1 MNHLVCTQCP
11 ARFPDTDVRW
21 RCECG
26 GLLDLECE
34 THFDFDQIARRP
46 ADMWRYR
53 EAIPIRPD
61 KNSVSLEEGFTPL
74 SSLKLEGKDILV
86 KQDHLFPTGSYKDRG
101 ASVLISKAKE
111 LGVDYVVED
120 SSGNAGCAIAAYCAS
135 AGIECEIFVPE
146 STSPAKLNQIKSYG
160 ARLNRVPGTRED
172 TANAAMEAA
181 QSHFYA
187 SHSWNPYFFHGT
199 KTFAFEICE
208 QLGWQAP
215 DTVIVP
221 VGNGTL
227 LLGCEIGFRELL
239 ADQVIEKMPR
249 LVGIQA
255 SGCAPL
261 FHAFQSGAEDIAEF
275 ERQDTK
281 AEGIAIAQPVRA
293 KQILAAV
300 RSSGGTILAV
310 EDSDTLS
317 ALKDMALIGHYIEPT
332 SAATIAGARKYL
344 GCNQTSGETI
354 VTTFTGH
361 GLKYT

>member
-11 ARFPDTDVRW
+11 AHFPDTDIRW

-34 THFDFDQIARRP
+34 SKFDFDEIATRP

-53 EAIPIRPD
+53 EAIPLRSYE
-61 KNSVSLEEGFTPL
+61 NSVSLQEGFTPL
-74 SSLKLEGKDILV
+74 SSLELDGKNILV

-146 STSPAKLNQIKSYG
+146 STSPAKLKQIEAYG
-160 ARLNRVPGTRED
+160 AKLNLVPGDREA

-181 QSHFYA
+181 QYHFYA

-199 KTFAFEICE
+199 KTFAFEVCE
-208 QLGWQAP
+208 QLRWQAP
-215 DTVIVP
+215 DAVIVP

-239 ADQVIEKMPR
+239 ADQVIEKIPK
-249 LVGIQA
+249 LIGIQA

-261 FHAFQSGAEDIAEF
+261 FQAFHSDAEDISEIQKQ
-275 ERQDTK
+275 ETK
-281 AEGIAIAQPVRA
+281 AEGIAIAEPVRA
-293 KQILAAV
+293 RQILAAV

-310 EDSDTLS
+310 EDHETLS
-317 ALKDMALIGHYIEPT
+317 AHQDMARIGHYIEPT
-332 SAATIAGARKYL
+332 SAATIAGARQYL
-344 GCNQTSGETI
+344 QSKVDDEVI

-361 GLKYT
+361 GLKYQ